1 MDIIK
6 TLYSDA
12 DTRVVDYGIDLP
24 DWLESL
30 DADITAG
37 EVAAILKGG
46 CASGALVLAVIPHI
60 ANDTMTEYGDDVLGF
75 IEDHLEELPGIPSGA
90 SWSGIAV
97 HFLSSAVELWASC
110 VAEDIADVILEN
122 DDEED

>member
-1 MDIIK
+1 MDTIE

-12 DTRVVDYGIDLP
+12 DTRVVEYGIDLP
-24 DWLESL
+24 DWIRAM
-30 DADITAG
+30 DAEITTG
-37 EVAAILKGG
+37 DVAAIMEGG
-46 CASGALVLAVIPHI
+46 CASGAFMPAVTYHT
-60 ANDTMTEYGDDVLGF
+60 ANHTMAEHGDDVLGF
-75 IEDHLEELPGIPSGA
+75 IEDHLGELPAIPSGE

-97 HFLSSAVELWASC
+97 HFLSAAVELWASC